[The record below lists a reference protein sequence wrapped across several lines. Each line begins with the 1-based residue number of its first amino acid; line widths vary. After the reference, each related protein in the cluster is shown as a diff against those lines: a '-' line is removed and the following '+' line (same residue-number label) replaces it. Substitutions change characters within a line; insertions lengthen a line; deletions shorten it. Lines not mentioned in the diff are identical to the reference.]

1 MSSVCVEAAAKINL
15 FLDVLGKRGDGY
27 HDIVTVM
34 QEIDLCDTVT
44 VSEQRTGGIKLTLRH
59 RGKTGITPF
68 METGSKNLACR
79 AAKLFMEGSGIKKGI
94 GIYLE
99 KRIPAGAGLGGGS
112 SDAAAVLK
120 GLNRLWKAGFSDA
133 DLAKM
138 GARIGMDVPF
148 FIRGGTALATGRGD
162 IVTPVMSRVRFRVIL
177 VDPGFSFSTKS
188 AYESVGRRNRSAKGF
203 PCVKI
208 LLDCLRTGNIGL
220 LANNLYNIFEKA
232 IDIKYKGYLEGV
244 KEMLE
249 STGAAGTLMTG
260 SGSVVYG
267 IYDERGEAQRA
278 YKIVRKRAGSAHLAA
293 TRGGL
298 RNGDN

>member
-1 MSSVCVEAAAKINL
+1 LARITIRAAGKINL

-34 QEIDLCDTVT
+34 QEIDLHDTIT
-44 VSEQRTGGIKLTLRH
+44 ISEQGTRGIYLMPGPGKKNKLPCL
-59 RGKTGITPF
+59 
-68 METGSKNLACR
+68 ETGPKNLACR

-94 GIYLE
+94 SIRLE
-99 KRIPAGAGLGGGS
+99 KRIPAGAGLRGGS

-120 GLNRLWKAGFSDA
+120 GLNKLWKAGFSDS

-162 IVTPVMSRVRFRVIL
+162 VVTPVLSRARFWVIL
-177 VDPGFSFSTKS
+177 VDPGFSFSTRS
-188 AYESVGRRNRSAKGF
+188 AYESLDRRNLPAKGF
-203 PCVKI
+203 SRVKI
-208 LLDCLRTGNIGL
+208 VLDCLRTGNVGR
-220 LANNLYNIFEKA
+220 LADNLYNIFEKA
-232 IDIKYKGYLEGV
+232 VDMKYKGYIKGV

-249 STGAAGTLMTG
+249 TTGAAGTLMTG

-267 IYDERGEAQRA
+267 IYNERGEAQRA
-278 YKIVRKRAGSAHLAA
+278 YRIAGKRAGSAHLAA